1 MIKIKNDFDRT
12 DFINVSLDTPT
23 PLYEYYYYML
33 NKFKNK
39 YNGHLINQ
47 NITIVNDDFEIKF
60 LPRVMNPK
68 SGNPYTISFKTLLT
82 GTRDEVLAVDGIKF
96 YMDICRLKSC
106 VKSKCKEA
114 DFLKQL
120 YKVFPD
126 EIVGPTSDNPNKY
139 ILNAKEV
146 NVQDGNNPSVDNFEI
161 IADFIET
168 KIKSYDTG
176 YYSYYSSIAR
186 INYMNTIKAKKRK
199 SSIPAYL
206 TFEEVKDYLT
216 LMYKDV
222 TALLDAMITYS
233 SNGKKKTK
241 KVPSINYKDID
252 DYLRHKL
259 MDSIGIKTC
268 PYCNRQYITSYVKED
283 NNNTTADLDHYYQK
297 SLFPLFALSSFNF
310 IPSCHVCNS
319 LMKGDKYAETL
330 YPYEDSAEEYVRFEI
345 TPTNGGKKKDIVDIW
360 LGKGKESFPEIK
372 KISELN
378 VINLIKGRDDAKKT
392 TDDKYREKLIDNE
405 IELFHLKEIYKNH
418 LDQAVNVLLIMRI
431 YLEEYFYT
439 RNINSICKNIGI
451 TSVKNGTSITKE
463 EIRSFL
469 LGMITDGQG
478 EMDKP
483 LAKMISDIY
492 NNEVK
497 NVSSNSIIEVNSIE
511 EKILK
516 LNIQDAIDLLR
527 NSPLSEKDII
537 DLIAKKFEVAVEVVK
552 KYCDEPKGK

>member
-1 MIKIKNDFDRT
+1 MIKIKTDFDRT
-12 DFINVSLDTPT
+12 VFKNVVHDNPT
-23 PLYEYYYYML
+23 PLYTYYDSM
-33 NKFKNK
+33 FTVFISK
-39 YNGHLINQ
+39 YKDNLLNQ
-47 NITIVNDDFEIKF
+47 NVAITNDDFEFQF
-60 LPRVMNPK
+60 LPDTLKN
-68 SGNPYTISFKTLLT
+68 SQTDEPYTISFKVLVT
-82 GTRDEVLAVDGIKF
+82 GTREEVMAVDGIKL
-96 YMDICRLKSC
+96 YMDICCLNYCCRYITESIYSFFKKLYCIFPKDIIYKGNC
-106 VKSKCKEA
+106 ENKREYTININGVKKTITTKFVKKHTVTNKKAIVEYIKDRFSECINLNGVN
-114 DFLKQL
+114 DLKQI
-120 YKVFPD
+120 K
-126 EIVGPTSDNPNKY
+126 S
-139 ILNAKEV
+139 EV
-146 NVQDGNNPSVDNFEI
+146 NKLFSDTCSLLDTNIIKENNNLKF
-161 IADFIET
+161 
-168 KIKSYDTG
+168 
-176 YYSYYSSIAR
+176 
-186 INYMNTIKAKKRK
+186 INYEDM
-199 SSIPAYL
+199 
-206 TFEEVKDYLT
+206 D
-216 LMYKDV
+216 
-222 TALLDAMITYS
+222 
-233 SNGKKKTK
+233 GK
-241 KVPSINYKDID
+241 
-252 DYLRHKL
+252 LRHQL
-259 MDSIGIKTC
+259 IDSLGIKTC

-319 LMKGDKYAETL
+319 LMKGDKYVETL
-330 YPYEDSAEEYVRFEI
+330 YPYEDSAEEDIRFDI
-345 TPTNGGKKKDIVDIW
+345 VLKNGQKKKNIVDIW
-360 LGKGKESFPEIK
+360 LGKGKNSFPEIE

-378 VINLIKGRDDAKKT
+378 VINLIKAKDDAKKT
-392 TDDKYREKLIDNE
+392 KGDRYREKLIDNE

-469 LGMITDGQG
+469 LGLVIDGQG

-497 NVSSNSIIEVNSIE
+497 NVSSNSKIEVNSIE

-552 KYCDEPKGK
+552 KNYDEYYGD

>member
-1 MIKIKNDFDRT
+1 MIRIKNRIDNITVDDYYESIIKRFRNKIITPKNIAVNKNADDFD
-12 DFINVSLDTPT
+12 V
-23 PLYEYYYYML
+23 E
-33 NKFKNK
+33 
-39 YNGHLINQ
+39 
-47 NITIVNDDFEIKF
+47 F
-60 LPRVMNPK
+60 LPNVNK
-68 SGNPYTISFKTLLT
+68 QYTISFKKLIT
-82 GTRDEVLAVDGIKF
+82 GTREEVMLVDGMDL
-96 YMDICRLKSC
+96 YMDICRLHYCSKSSNGNNITESKFLERLYRSFPGEISRSYDVSSKEYEYTMGANSSSTQC
-106 VKSKCKEA
+106 KSKPTVA
-114 DFLKQL
+114 DFNNVIDYVKTKLENQNFDLFSEYRKKSWNEL
-120 YKVFPD
+120 
-126 EIVGPTSDNPNKY
+126 NK
-139 ILNAKEV
+139 
-146 NVQDGNNPSVDNFEI
+146 NNQN
-161 IADFIET
+161 
-168 KIKSYDTG
+168 
-176 YYSYYSSIAR
+176 
-186 INYMNTIKAKKRK
+186 KAL
-199 SSIPAYL
+199 SSIPANM
-206 TFEEVKDYLT
+206 TFEELKKFLKILFEETNELLNADIKKRDGSLKKGLYIDY
-216 LMYKDV
+216 DHV
-222 TALLDAMITYS
+222 SD
-233 SNGKKKTK
+233 GQ
-241 KVPSINYKDID
+241 
-252 DYLRHKL
+252 RHKL
-259 MDSIGIKTC
+259 MDSLNIKNC
-268 PYCNRQYITSYVKED
+268 PYCNRQYITSYVKEKK
-283 NNNTTADLDHYYQK
+283 NNTTADLDHYYQK
-297 SLFPLFALSSFNF
+297 ALFPLFSMSVFNF

-319 LMKGDKYAETL
+319 LMKGDKYSETL
-330 YPYEDSAEEYVRFEI
+330 YPYEDSVEDDIKFDI
-345 TPTNGGKKKDIVDIW
+345 ILKNGSEKKDIVDIW

-378 VINLIKGRDDAKKT
+378 VINLIKGKNDAKKT
-392 TDDKYREKLIDNE
+392 EGDRYREKLIDNE

-469 LGMITDGQG
+469 LGLVIDGQG

-552 KYCDEPKGK
+552 KNYDEYYGD